1 MYNLT
6 KKEKLDFIK
15 QKVKELNISAYT
27 ISKKINLTE
36 AGIGKILN
44 GTIKNPHEST
54 IDILL
59 LYLEEK
65 VLGSEIDKKIHTIEE
80 PTPTYEVLNNPL
92 VVCLNEKN
100 KLILEVLKLQN
111 LLREN
116 NISFNN
122 IFKEEN

>member
-15 QKVKELNISAYT
+15 QKIKELNISAYT

-54 IDILL
+54 IDMLL

-65 VLGSEIDKKIHTIEE
+65 VLASEINKVEETQETYFNPNLDLKKYVNCIERESKLLKEIH
-80 PTPTYEVLNNPL
+80 
-92 VVCLNEKN
+92 
-100 KLILEVLKLQN
+100 KLHS
-111 LLREN
+111 LLRKN
-116 NISFNN
+116 NIE
-122 IFKEEN
+122 FKDFFEDED

>member
-15 QKVKELNISAYT
+15 EKIKELNISAYT

-54 IDILL
+54 IDLLL
-59 LYLEEK
+59 LYLEDK
-65 VLGSEIDKKIHTIEE
+65 VLGSELDKKIHIVEE
-80 PTPTYEVLNNPL
+80 PTPSYEVLNNPL
-92 VVCLNEKN
+92 VLCLNEKN
-100 KLILEVLKLQN
+100 KLTLEVIKLQN
-111 LLREN
+111 ILRDKK
-116 NISFNN
+116 IDFKD
-122 IFKEEN
+122 IFEE